1 MYGRCMSSDYR
12 TTDIL
17 ELDSKEDIDI
27 SKLTM
32 RKMKPVTKSSRP
44 CFTMSLFLTNFA
56 FSDMQIKKV
65 FNWAGK
71 KLFIKKE
78 KLKLNENICS
88 TLLHLFVRV

>member
-1 MYGRCMSSDYR
+1 MFKFKNCIPQDVVSRVFYKYMYGRCMSSDYR

-44 CFTMSLFLTNFA
+44 CFTMSLFSTNFA

-65 FNWAGK
+65 FN
-71 KLFIKKE
+71 
-78 KLKLNENICS
+78 
-88 TLLHLFVRV
+88 

>member
-1 MYGRCMSSDYR
+1 MHVFLLSCDRHFRARVKRRYWYFKINYEKDETCY
-12 TTDIL
+12 
-17 ELDSKEDIDI
+17 EKFQ
-27 SKLTM
+27 TM
-32 RKMKPVTKSSRP
+32 FYNVVI
-44 CFTMSLFLTNFA
+44 LTNFA

-88 TLLHLFVRV
+88 TLLHLFARV